1 MNEID
6 AFSLTTVPV
15 EQFANSQPMKS
26 ATAFVWKERA
36 QHYLIT
42 NWHVITGR
50 DAATGKLET
59 PARPDTDCARAAL
72 ALVPQLAPAGAD
84 YYLLPCGLRR
94 PLILLSLSAST
105 TAGNTDQIRH

>member
-15 EQFANSQPMKS
+15 QQLANGQPMKS
-26 ATAFVWKERA
+26 ATAFVWKERS

-50 DAATGKLET
+50 NTVSGKLET
-59 PARPDTDCARAAL
+59 EARPDTLRAFF
-72 ALVPQLAPAGAD
+72 
-84 YYLLPCGLRR
+84 
-94 PLILLSLSAST
+94 
-105 TAGNTDQIRH
+105 NIRLGDFIPDAVVELT